1 MNKGKSTWKYNKLL
15 MGRRNYFDGLSGSSQ
30 IIQALYNSPDK
41 SKVGLTNLPYQLA
54 FENNKS
60 NNRFW
65 NSDEG
70 KAATNAGINMAGS
83 LAGGLISDG
92 YSTTAGNV
100 MNNLS
105 SVASLIPGWGTAAAA
120 GLKVGAGLAN
130 RAFGVKWNEE
140 NIANVE
146 NNIRDLNNFQSNAG
160 DWDTLASNWSNA
172 ATGMTFNNNYIGKNG
187 WFTGDKVG
195 SKANDLRNQITN
207 GENHVYNTLIN
218 NATSISKQQMNNMLA
233 NNITAYGG
241 SIHIKSGNKGKFTE
255 TKKRTGKTTEELT
268 HSKNPLTR
276 KRAIFAQN
284 AAKWKHEDGGSL
296 YPELMA
302 YGGELHSQGGNFT
315 NGIISI
321 NNGDSHENNPNEGVQ
336 IGVDPQGVPNL
347 VEEGENIFNNYVYSK
362 RINVPK
368 AIRNKYKLGGVKNIS
383 FADASKKLSKESEER
398 PNDPISKNGLEAIMY
413 DLAESQEKVKAEQ
426 YPVIEAPNIAAYG
439 GNLFTI
445 GGQYLNYDN
454 SSTPSFEENPNFKY
468 QNEDGAINFD
478 IMYGEDSPYIN
489 RINYVLSN
497 WETPEIAEW
506 KKNYIEF
513 INSYNRDRNDWENIT
528 DISKEEFQ
536 NNTKDRKWGA
546 MHAGVIYT
554 GDPQKKEVTKHK
566 LRDKNGATDM
576 PEEAWYI
583 TGIDPETGYSWKDK
597 WGNKYSIVNGGNPT
611 EDYNPETHTLTK
623 TYWYDPVKNTSKTNR
638 YYIKNNEGTYDL
650 IEGDDP
656 LSVLKN
662 SYPNYTQKDRVANTL
677 NGEDFYY
684 DPQKISKEP
693 KVLSTNSRY
702 LPIVGLAGS
711 VITDALGVTNKPDY
725 SEANAVLNAA
735 KLAGQ
740 YQPVRHTPI
749 GNYLTYKPFDRD
761 YYLNRM
767 DAAQNAAMRNVM
779 NTSGGNRATAQ
790 AGIMALT
797 NNYLDKTG
805 ELARQ
810 GEEYNLAQRDKV
822 ATFNKDTD
830 KFNVTN
836 ALAAAEANQRALA
849 AANSAYFSGAANA
862 AEIRQK
868 ERLAA
873 DAAKSANLS
882 GLFTSL
888 GNIGRE
894 NMAWN
899 WRNFGLNTETWGNAG
914 TNPYANL
921 LGDVRVAETN
931 NAAKGGKINKKKK
944 GLTI

>member
-30 IIQALYNSPDK
+30 I
-41 SKVGLTNLPYQLA
+41 
-54 FENNKS
+54 ENQPSNKKG
-60 NNRFW
+60 FLGIDW

-70 KAATNAGINMAGS
+70 KAAINAGINAAGS

-100 MNNLS
+100 MNSLS

-130 RAFGVKWNEE
+130 RAFGVKWNEK

-187 WFTGDKVG
+187 WLTGDKVG

-233 NNITAYGG
+233 NNIT
-241 SIHIKSGNKGKFTE
+241 
-255 TKKRTGKTTEELT
+255 
-268 HSKNPLTR
+268 
-276 KRAIFAQN
+276 
-284 AAKWKHEDGGSL
+284 
-296 YPELMA
+296 A

-368 AIRNKYKLGGVKNIS
+368 AIRNKYKLGGIKNIS

-413 DLAESQEKVKAEQ
+413 DLAESQEEVKAAKQ
-426 YPVIEAPNIAAYG
+426 AANMSVNYAAYG
-439 GNLFTI
+439 GKVNKFQD
-445 GGQYLNYDN
+445 GGGTNDLT
-454 SSTPSFEENPNFKY
+454 TPEKEEEPWKEEHLLI
-468 QNEDGAINFD
+468 NEDGTTTPMPDSDIYKPGINFNTGLTWEEGPGKK
-478 IMYGEDSPYIN
+478 YTRQGNGNYAEDSDSHTRRYF
-489 RINYVLSN
+489 YKL
-497 WETPEIAEW
+497 
-506 KKNYIEF
+506 
-513 INSYNRDRNDWENIT
+513 
-528 DISKEEFQ
+528 
-536 NNTKDRKWGA
+536 
-546 MHAGVIYT
+546 
-554 GDPQKKEVTKHK
+554 KEVPKEKAPAVDNYYMHNP
-566 LRDKNGATDM
+566 D
-576 PEEAWYI
+576 
-583 TGIDPETGYSWKDK
+583 TGNYEIVKGDNPFNTVMNAGYEQVRYAENKTGGK
-597 WGNKYSIVNGGNPT
+597 
-611 EDYNPETHTLTK
+611 
-623 TYWYDPVKNTSKTNR
+623 
-638 YYIKNNEGTYDL
+638 
-650 IEGDDP
+650 
-656 LSVLKN
+656 
-662 SYPNYTQKDRVANTL
+662 
-677 NGEDFYY
+677 DFYY
-684 DPQKISKEP
+684 KAP
-693 KVLSTNSRY
+693 KKLSEVKALPTDSRY

-761 YYLNRM
+761 YYLNSM

-790 AGIMALT
+790 AGIINLT

-822 ATFNKDTD
+822 AAFNKDTD

-836 ALAAAEANQRALA
+836 ALGAAEANQRALA

-873 DAAKSANLS
+873 DANKSANLS

-894 NMAWN
+894 NMTWN

-921 LGDVRVAETN
+921 LGDARVAETN
-931 NAAKGGKINKKKK
+931 NAAKGGKIKRKKK